1 MGNVVETDSSPV
13 EKSTRRSFYV
23 GAIYSLMGAITAA
36 LGAPALVYLLF
47 PPKVVKEDEWVE
59 VGDVTRL
66 QPQVPVEMVFRRN
79 RKDGW
84 KIISE
89 KATAWVVKTAD
100 EKVVAYGPQCTH
112 LGCAYHW
119 DNGKHEFLC
128 PCHTSLFAM
137 DGKVTAGPAPRPL
150 DRFDVKVENNK
161 LMLGKLRE
169 SKA

>member
-1 MGNVVETDSSPV
+1 MNRVKAATQPSET
-13 EKSTRRSFYV
+13 TRRGFHTGV
-23 GAIYSLMGAITAA
+23 IFT
-36 LGAPALVYLLF
+36 LGGLISAGLGLPALVYLLF
-47 PPKVVKEDEWVE
+47 PPKGRRADDWIEIGNVNQ
-59 VGDVTRL
+59 L
-66 QPQVPVEMVFRRN
+66 QPNTPVEMTFRRT

-89 KATAWVVKTAD
+89 KTTAWVIKTAN
-100 EKVVAYGPQCTH
+100 EQIVAYGPQCTH

-119 DNGKHEFLC
+119 EQGKGQFLC
-128 PCHTSLFAM
+128 PCHTSLFAA

-161 LMLGKLRE
+161 LLIGKLRE